1 MGCVQYKIPK
11 LRFEELPVAPPTVTR
26 TPFEA
31 RPGMY
36 TKPPLTLGFPS
47 VMVSVDLFVAYRS
60 IRVSISF
67 LRRTEP
73 DYRLI
78 VKI

>member
-1 MGCVQYKIPK
+1 MRLPK
-11 LRFEELPVAPPTVTR
+11 LRLELPVAPPTITS

-31 RPGMY
+31 RPGIY
-36 TKPPLTLGFPS
+36 IRPPLTLGFPF

-60 IRVSISF
+60 INVDAKFHRG
-67 LRRTEP
+67 TKTN
-73 DYRLI
+73 YRLI